1 MERIRALINKLQQQ
15 ADRQESA
22 ATMMVTVQMLQAE
35 LSKVSP
41 ASQPASPSKISVVLP
56 GGTPS
61 FYAPS
66 APVTETDKVMAAAAH
81 TEAVE
86 TPPVYTRAQPDPRPV
101 LAAVPLAP
109 VRKPGWVADPLSD
122 MPPLAEQ
129 KKEMNEAWGKAAPSL
144 NDKLKTETTEL
155 GALLTEAPVKDLKK
169 AIGINDRFVFLH
181 ELFRSDEAMYERS
194 IKTINNFRAYPEA
207 EFWIERELKTKLGWD
222 ENKDAVKYFRQ
233 LVKRRFI

>member
-15 ADRQESA
+15 ADQQDSPA
-22 ATMMVTVQMLQAE
+22 SMMVTVRMLQAE
-35 LSKVSP
+35 LASISP
-41 ASQPASPSKISVVLP
+41 ASQPASHSKISVVLP
-56 GGTPS
+56 GGNPS
-61 FYAPS
+61 PYAPP
-66 APVTETDKVMAAAAH
+66 ATETDKVMAAAAH
-81 TEAVE
+81 AIPADTSA
-86 TPPVYTRAQPDPRPV
+86 YTRAQPDPRPV
-101 LAAVPLAP
+101 LAAVAP
-109 VRKPGWVADPLSD
+109 VKEPGWVADPLSD

-129 KKEMNEAWGKAAPSL
+129 KKEMNEAWGKTSPSL

-181 ELFRSDEAMYERS
+181 ELFRGDETMYERC

>member
-15 ADRQESA
+15 ADQQDSTA
-22 ATMMVTVQMLQAE
+22 AMMVTVQMLQAE
-35 LSKVSP
+35 LSKASP
-41 ASQPASPSKISVVLP
+41 ASQPVSPSKISVVLP
-56 GGTPS
+56 GGPPPH
-61 FYAPS
+61 YAPS
-66 APVTETDKVMAAAAH
+66 APATETDKVMAAATHAPAA
-81 TEAVE
+81 EP
-86 TPPVYTRAQPDPRPV
+86 PPVYTRAQPDPRPV
-101 LAAVPLAP
+101 LAAVAP
-109 VRKPGWVADPLSD
+109 AREPGWVADPLSD

-129 KKEMNEAWGKAAPSL
+129 KKEMNEAWGKSAPSL

-169 AIGINDRFVFLH
+169 AIGINDRFVFVH
-181 ELFRSDEAMYERS
+181 ELFRGDETMYERS

-222 ENKDAVKYFRQ
+222 ENKDSVKYFRQ